1 MRLRHEASGQ
11 SGFLV
16 VDKPSGWTS
25 HDVVDAARGWLKT
38 RRVGHL
44 GTLDPLATGVLPLA
58 VREATKLVPFLME
71 GTKRYRALIR
81 LGVETETLDAQ
92 GPIRRTHSG
101 PLPGMAELEKALA
114 TLEGEISQTPP
125 MFSALKHRGVPLHR
139 LARKGL
145 EVERPP
151 RRVRVDRIVC
161 LRCEL
166 PDLDLEIE
174 CSSGT
179 YIRALAAD
187 LGTRL
192 GCGAYVVA
200 LRRLASGPFGVE
212 GARSPQE
219 LAELRPEELAAL
231 LIPPATALG
240 LPVVQLACAEAR
252 RVAHGGEIPA
262 PVGLAPAG
270 AKVAALDPEGALLAV
285 LELRA
290 NRALRPLRVIGVWP
304 RVAPNTPLC

>member
-1 MRLRHEASGQ
+1 MRREEAGP

-25 HDVVDAARGWLKT
+25 HDVVDAARGWLGT

-58 VREATKLVPFLME
+58 VREATKLVPFLMS
-71 GTKRYRALIR
+71 GGKRYRARIR

-92 GPIRRTHSG
+92 GGVRCTHSG
-101 PLPGMAELEKALA
+101 PLPDAEAVRKALA
-114 TLEGEISQTPP
+114 AFEGEILQTPP

-145 EVERPP
+145 SVERAP
-151 RRVRVDRIVC
+151 RRVRVDRILC
-161 LRCEL
+161 LGTEL
-166 PDLDLEIE
+166 PDLELEID
-174 CSSGT
+174 CAAGT
-179 YIRALAAD
+179 YIRVLAAD

-192 GCGAYVVA
+192 GCGAHLAA
-200 LRRLASGPFGVE
+200 LRRLASGPFSLE
-212 GARSPQE
+212 QARPPHE
-219 LAELRPEELAAL
+219 LSRLARGDVTAL
-231 LIPPATALG
+231 LVPPAAVLG
-240 LPVVQLACAEAR
+240 LPVLTLEGAEAR

-262 PVGLAPAG
+262 PAGLSLTG
-270 AKVAALDPEGALLAV
+270 AKIAALDPEGALLAV

-290 NRALRPLRVIGVWP
+290 NRALRPVRVLGFWP
-304 RVAPNTPLC
+304 RVAQDTPLC